1 MCFVLQ
7 VAGSI
12 WYLLTVQRVESCI
25 HLQCKNMPG
34 CNYSYMG
41 CPVPIAF
48 SKQPLDDLRVAW
60 AQNPNV
66 TGCLQGGDDFGFGIY
81 SLSVP
86 LVTDVIPVNKI
97 LLPLF
102 WGVMTMRYV
111 SSHSM
116 VEVDCILGVK
126 DISPPIF
133 YFISIFSI
141 TF

>member
-1 MCFVLQ
+1 
-7 VAGSI
+7 
-12 WYLLTVQRVESCI
+12 
-25 HLQCKNMPG
+25 
-34 CNYSYMG
+34 MG

-102 WGVMTMRYV
+102 WGVMTM
-111 SSHSM
+111 SSFGNALTPTDHTL
-116 VEVDCILGVK
+116 EVAFSILVVTCGLLLFTMLIGNIQVGL
-126 DISPPIF
+126 ISPCTLVPFFPFLQLSDNCTHLKIMASPILLH
-133 YFISIFSI
+133 
-141 TF
+141 

>member
-1 MCFVLQ
+1 
-7 VAGSI
+7 
-12 WYLLTVQRVESCI
+12 
-25 HLQCKNMPG
+25 
-34 CNYSYMG
+34 MG

-48 SKQPLDDLRVAW
+48 SKQPLDDINQVAW
-60 AQNPNV
+60 AENSNV
-66 TGCLQGGDDFGFGIY
+66 TSCLAGSGPFNFGIY
-81 SLSVP
+81 GLSVP

>member
-1 MCFVLQ
+1 
-7 VAGSI
+7 
-12 WYLLTVQRVESCI
+12 
-25 HLQCKNMPG
+25 
-34 CNYSYMG
+34 MG

-60 AQNPNV
+60 AQNRNV
-66 TGCLQGGDDFGFGIY
+66 TGCLQAGDDFGFGIY

-111 SSHSM
+111 SSHSI
-116 VEVDCILGVK
+116 VEVDSILGVK

-141 TF
+141 TFWRIEASLVLGIANCIWFVVGQLFWECIDTHRPHT